1 MVLPGLDEAMA
12 FDELLKHLENP
23 DWDVIVFDT
32 ASLAIHSD
40 FGSARNNRKVGRQN
54 HQNALALLVEFVH

>member
-32 ASLAIHSD
+32 APTGHALGSLHYL
-40 FGSARNNRKVGRQN
+40 K
-54 HQNALALLVEFVH
+54 LLKNGLTRSSECTG